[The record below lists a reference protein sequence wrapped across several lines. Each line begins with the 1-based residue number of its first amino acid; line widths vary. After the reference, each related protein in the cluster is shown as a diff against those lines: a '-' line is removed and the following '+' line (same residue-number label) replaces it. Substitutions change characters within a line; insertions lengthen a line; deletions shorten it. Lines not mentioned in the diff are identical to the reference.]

1 MSMLEKINLLEVA
14 DPKVIRAIESL
25 DTMGN
30 PTQLPN
36 RKNDL
41 DVLACLGDFLTPD
54 RIALATD
61 NAILMLLFQCLPDS
75 CQEVSCVR
83 SDFATA
89 SLTAFASLSER
100 LTNTPEN
107 THQRA
112 SALLID
118 VTDLHRYADRI
129 ESELRSGRVTQVWLL
144 NSLYSYARIWMET
157 AGEGVFEHMPYSRG
171 LSIANL
177 TPTQCLLLA
186 DALGSIVAESRWIPS
201 TLNSKATNAARL
213 DVSAMKWLAETIGS
227 QRDGHESLLCGLS
240 KRIGH
245 LMEQIWTDLAVA
257 LPQVD
262 LSPSPTLP
270 KWTSR
275 WKTDLCS
282 SAQMVTDFLDDHPR
296 NDLFIAMMS
305 KQRVQVLNRA
315 RKVCDSSTKL
325 IPKDMLI
332 EAARLACDLYHLR
345 EQIWWMRDWD
355 APHNL
360 TWDILVNRQC
370 TPGSLGPKPVKP
382 LQEYLDL
389 YWFKGARNAAQTRKP
404 EKQHREDVFSQNLR
418 LDQHL
423 DHRLPMLDS
432 LNHTARR
439 AQAAE
444 LCSLML
450 HRLGAQFPNETIRW
464 LDVGCGNGKIANA
477 ARIPDWLQDRIE
489 IIGLDFGEG
498 MIQHANKTAAKHRR
512 YVVANALTPP
522 EELMGMRF
530 HLVSAFEFLE
540 HLIDPVALLKDY
552 ATLNPEIMVA
562 GSPLNEQ
569 QPTAPAREHTWSFA
583 REGYEALF
591 KAAGMQI
598 QYSSEVR
605 IGSYHG
611 GHDWLTV
618 AGGFGDGIKRD
629 LPADVRK
636 QFKMHSV

>member
-14 DPKVIRAIESL
+14 DPKVVHAIESL

-41 DVLACLGDFLTPD
+41 DVLACLGDFLTPE
-54 RIALATD
+54 RIVFATD
-61 NAILMLLFQCLPDS
+61 NAILMLLFQRLPGS
-75 CQEVSCVR
+75 SQEVAFIR

-89 SLTAFASLSER
+89 SLTAFASLADTLITR
-100 LTNTPEN
+100 PEN
-107 THQRA
+107 THQRS
-112 SALLID
+112 SALVID
-118 VTDLHRYADRI
+118 IWDIHRHANRI
-129 ESELRSGRVTQVWLL
+129 ESELRSGQVTQVWVL
-144 NSLYSYARIWMET
+144 NSLCSYARTWMET
-157 AGEGVFEHMPYSRG
+157 VGEGIFEHMPYSRG

-177 TPTQCLLLA
+177 TPAQCTTLA
-186 DALGSIVAESRWIPS
+186 NTFSACAQESRWIPS
-201 TLNSKATNAARL
+201 TLNTQANKAARL
-213 DVSAMKWLAETIGS
+213 NVAAMKWLTETIGS
-227 QRDGHESLLCGLS
+227 ERNEHESLLCGLS
-240 KRIGH
+240 NRINT
-245 LMEQIWTDLAVA
+245 LMEQIWTDLGIA
-257 LPQVD
+257 LPHVD
-262 LSPSPTLP
+262 LSPPPAHP
-270 KWTSR
+270 KWTRS
-275 WKTDLCS
+275 WKKDIA
-282 SAQMVTDFLDDHPR
+282 SAARMVEGFLSDHPR

-305 KQRVQVLNRA
+305 NQREQVIRRA
-315 RKVCDSSTKL
+315 HRVIEASSNIL
-325 IPKDMLI
+325 PKDLLI
-332 EAARLACDLYHLR
+332 EAAHLACGLYHIR

-355 APHNL
+355 ASKNL

-370 TPGSLGPKPVKP
+370 VPGTLGPKPVKP

-389 YWFKGARNAAQTRKP
+389 YWFKGARNAAQNRTP
-404 EKQHREDVFSQNLR
+404 ENVQLQTDFSQN
-418 LDQHL
+418 QQL
-423 DHRLPMLDS
+423 DHRLPLLDS
-432 LNHTARR
+432 LNHTTRR
-439 AQAAE
+439 TQAAE

-498 MIQHANKTAAKHRR
+498 MIQHANRTAAKHRR
-512 YVVANALTPP
+512 YMVANALTPP

-552 ATLNPEIMVA
+552 ATLRPEIMVA

-569 QPTAPAREHTWSFA
+569 QPTSPAREHTWSFA
-583 REGYEALF
+583 REGYEAMF